1 MRPRKTF
8 SNWLFNR
15 YLLIIRNE
23 ENFAEKSTVSFT
35 YAKVIVLSV
44 TIFLIILVLSFFLV
58 ETFLAQW
65 FDPRHSQMEA
75 NRNLIQLSLRL
86 DSLEFEVYRK
96 QQFINNFQRILKG
109 DFDSDSLGDESNNRA
124 TEVPVEIQSSTLSA
138 IDSQFR
144 RRFETAEASLLT
156 ISNDRQIELEEMFM
170 FSPIDGIISQKY
182 DVKNEHYGVDVVSRK
197 NEPVRCIADGTV
209 ILASWTQ
216 DSGYVIAIQHR
227 GGLISV
233 YKHNDELLEKVGN
246 FVSAGDVISITG
258 NTGDLTD
265 GTHLHFE
272 LWHNGN
278 PVNPEEFISF

>member
-8 SNWLFNR
+8 TNWLFNR

-44 TIFLIILVLSFFLV
+44 TIFMIILVLSFFLV
-58 ETFLAQW
+58 ETILAQW

-109 DFDSDSLGDESNNRA
+109 DIDSDSLEDKSENRT

-156 ISNDRQIELEEMFM
+156 ISNYRQIELEEMFM

-197 NEPVRCIADGTV
+197 NEPVMCIADGTV

-278 PVNPEEFISF
+278 PVNPEEFVSF

>member
-1 MRPRKTF
+1 M
-8 SNWLFNR
+8 
-15 YLLIIRNE
+15 
-23 ENFAEKSTVSFT
+23 
-35 YAKVIVLSV
+35 
-44 TIFLIILVLSFFLV
+44 IILVLSFFLV
-58 ETFLAQW
+58 ETILAQW

-109 DFDSDSLGDESNNRA
+109 DIDSDSLEDKSENRA

-156 ISNDRQIELEEMFM
+156 ISNYRQIELEEMFM

-197 NEPVRCIADGTV
+197 NEPVMCIADGTV

-246 FVSAGDVISITG
+246 FVGAGDVISITG

-278 PVNPEEFISF
+278 PVNPEEFVSF

>member
-35 YAKVIVLSV
+35 YAKVIVLLV
-44 TIFLIILVLSFFLV
+44 TIFMIILVMSFFLV
-58 ETFLAQW
+58 ETILAQW

-86 DSLEFEVYRK
+86 DSLEFEVNRK

-109 DFDSDSLGDESNNRA
+109 DIDSDSLKDKFDNRA
-124 TEVPVEIQSSTLSA
+124 SEVPVGIQRSTLSA

-156 ISNDRQIELEEMFM
+156 ISNDRLIELEEMFM

-197 NEPVRCIADGTV
+197 NEPVMCIADGTV

-246 FVSAGDVISITG
+246 FVGAGDVISITG

-278 PVNPEEFISF
+278 PVNPEEFVSF

>member
-44 TIFLIILVLSFFLV
+44 TIFMIILVLSFFLV
-58 ETFLAQW
+58 ETILAQW

-109 DFDSDSLGDESNNRA
+109 DIDSDSLEDKSENRT

-156 ISNDRQIELEEMFM
+156 ISNYRQIELEEMFM

-197 NEPVRCIADGTV
+197 NEPVMCIADGTV

-246 FVSAGDVISITG
+246 FVGAGDVISITG

-278 PVNPEEFISF
+278 PVNPEEFVSF

>member
-1 MRPRKTF
+1 LRPRKTF

-35 YAKVIVLSV
+35 YAKVIVLLV
-44 TIFLIILVLSFFLV
+44 TIFMIILVMSFFLV
-58 ETFLAQW
+58 ETILAQW

-86 DSLEFEVYRK
+86 DSLEFEVNRK

-109 DFDSDSLGDESNNRA
+109 DIDSDSLKDKFDNRA
-124 TEVPVEIQSSTLSA
+124 SEVPVGIQRSTLSA

-156 ISNDRQIELEEMFM
+156 ISNDRLIELEEMFM

-197 NEPVRCIADGTV
+197 NEPVMCIADGTV

-246 FVSAGDVISITG
+246 FVGAGDVISITG

-278 PVNPEEFISF
+278 PVNPEEFVSF

>member
-1 MRPRKTF
+1 LRPRKTF

-35 YAKVIVLSV
+35 YAKVIVLLV
-44 TIFLIILVLSFFLV
+44 TIFMIILVMSFFLV
-58 ETFLAQW
+58 ETILAQW

-86 DSLEFEVYRK
+86 DSLEFEVNRK

-109 DFDSDSLGDESNNRA
+109 DIDSDSLKDKFDNRA
-124 TEVPVEIQSSTLSA
+124 SEVPVGIQSSTLSA

-156 ISNDRQIELEEMFM
+156 ISNDRLIELEEMFM

-246 FVSAGDVISITG
+246 FVSAGGVISITG

-272 LWHNGN
+272 LWQNGS
-278 PVNPEEFISF
+278 PVNPEEFVSF

>member
-44 TIFLIILVLSFFLV
+44 TIFMIILVLSFFLV
-58 ETFLAQW
+58 ETILAQW

-109 DFDSDSLGDESNNRA
+109 DIDSDSLEDKSENRT

-156 ISNDRQIELEEMFM
+156 ISNYRQIELEEMFM

-197 NEPVRCIADGTV
+197 NEPVMCIADGTV

-246 FVSAGDVISITG
+246 FVGAGDVISITG

-272 LWHNGN
+272 LWHNGS
-278 PVNPEEFISF
+278 PVNPEEFVSF

>member
-44 TIFLIILVLSFFLV
+44 TIFMIILVLSFFLV
-58 ETFLAQW
+58 ETILAQW

-109 DFDSDSLGDESNNRA
+109 DIDSDSLEDKSENTA

-156 ISNDRQIELEEMFM
+156 ISNYRQIELEEMFM

-197 NEPVRCIADGTV
+197 NEPVMCIADGTV

-246 FVSAGDVISITG
+246 FVGAGDVISITG

-272 LWHNGN
+272 LWHNGS
-278 PVNPEEFISF
+278 PVNPEEFVSF

>member
-44 TIFLIILVLSFFLV
+44 TIFMIILVMSFFLV
-58 ETFLAQW
+58 ETILAQW

-86 DSLEFEVYRK
+86 DSLEYEVYRK

-109 DFDSDSLGDESNNRA
+109 DIDSDSTGDKSANR
-124 TEVPVEIQSSTLSA
+124 ELEIPVGIQSSTLSA

-156 ISNDRQIELEEMFM
+156 ISNDRLIELEEMFM

-182 DVKNEHYGVDVVSRK
+182 DVRNEHYGVDVVSRK

-246 FVSAGDVISITG
+246 FVSAGGVISITG

-272 LWHNGN
+272 LWHNGS
-278 PVNPEEFISF
+278 PVNPEEFVSF

>member
-1 MRPRKTF
+1 M
-8 SNWLFNR
+8 
-15 YLLIIRNE
+15 
-23 ENFAEKSTVSFT
+23 
-35 YAKVIVLSV
+35 
-44 TIFLIILVLSFFLV
+44 
-58 ETFLAQW
+58 
-65 FDPRHSQMEA
+65 
-75 NRNLIQLSLRL
+75 
-86 DSLEFEVYRK
+86 
-96 QQFINNFQRILKG
+96 G
-109 DFDSDSLGDESNNRA
+109 
-124 TEVPVEIQSSTLSA
+124 IQSSTLSA

-144 RRFETAEASLLT
+144 RRVETAEASLLT
-156 ISNDRQIELEEMFM
+156 ISNDRLIELEEMFM

-246 FVSAGDVISITG
+246 FVSAGGVISITG

-272 LWHNGN
+272 LWHNGS
-278 PVNPEEFISF
+278 PVNPEEFVSF

>member
-1 MRPRKTF
+1 LRPRKTF

-58 ETFLAQW
+58 ETILAQW

-75 NRNLIQLSLRL
+75 NRNLIHLSLRL

-109 DFDSDSLGDESNNRA
+109 DIDIDSLGDESIKRG

-144 RRFETAEASLLT
+144 RRFETDEASLLI

-182 DVKNEHYGVDVVSRK
+182 DVKNEHYGVDVVSRQ
-197 NEPVRCIADGTV
+197 NEPVMCIADGTV

-246 FVSAGDVISITG
+246 FVGAGDVISITG

-272 LWHNGN
+272 LWHNGS
-278 PVNPEEFISF
+278 PVNPEEFVSF

>member
-44 TIFLIILVLSFFLV
+44 TIFMIILVLSFFLV
-58 ETFLAQW
+58 ETILAQW

-109 DFDSDSLGDESNNRA
+109 DINSDSLEDKPENRA
-124 TEVPVEIQSSTLSA
+124 TEVPVEIQSSALSA

-144 RRFETAEASLLT
+144 RRFETAESSLLT

-170 FSPIDGIISQKY
+170 FSPINGIISQKY

-197 NEPVRCIADGTV
+197 NEPVMCIADGTV

-246 FVSAGDVISITG
+246 FVGAGDVISITG

-272 LWHNGN
+272 LWHNGS
-278 PVNPEEFISF
+278 PVNPEEFVSF